1 MVSDCSGSDL
11 PTMSQPITMEDLA
24 KRLEDMAATFTKAH
38 QDVQKT
44 ITK

>member
-1 MVSDCSGSDL
+1 
-11 PTMSQPITMEDLA
+11 MSQPITMEDLA
-24 KRLEDMAATFTKAH
+24 KRLEDMATTFTKAH